1 MNQIVSNEGTKWVAK
16 PNLLKSTLEII
27 FATVFIPIV
36 VVAITTFTTN
46 DFALFN
52 LMNPLY
58 WSGGMI
64 DKLVLIFGGITTI
77 LYILLYC
84 TLILDCL

>member
-1 MNQIVSNEGTKWVAK
+1 MGEK

-27 FATVFIPIV
+27 FVTVLYIV

-52 LMNPLY
+52 LMEQ
-58 WSGGMI
+58 
-64 DKLVLIFGGITTI
+64 FI
-77 LYILLYC
+77 LEWWN
-84 TLILDCL
+84 DR